1 VGRVNPDTGR
11 MDWSWPA
18 GLALASSGAVTG
30 LMTGLLG
37 VGGGFVI
44 VPMLRKF
51 TDVSMHGIVATS
63 LMVIALVGT
72 GGVFATLVAGTHA
85 PLDMTL
91 WFSATTALGMAAG
104 RGVSRRLSARHV
116 QLGFAIALVCV
127 ALGLLAKAVFGA

>member
-1 VGRVNPDTGR
+1 PDTGR
-11 MDWSWPA
+11 LVWSWPA
-18 GLALASSGAVTG
+18 GVALASTGAVTG

-72 GGVFATLVAGTHA
+72 GGVFATLAAGAHA
-85 PLDMTL
+85 PLDVTL
-91 WFSATTALGMAAG
+91 WFTATTALGMAAG
-104 RGVSRRLSARHV
+104 RGVSRFLSARHV
-116 QLGFAIALVCV
+116 QVGFAAALVCV
-127 ALGLLAKAVFGA
+127 ALGLLVKAGLGG